1 MPHIRNHQ
9 VFATWIT
16 GLMHDAGAPGPAG
29 AVRRQ
34 AARAARRADGRGNCA
49 GRGGAVVCA

>member
-34 AARAARRADGRGNCA
+34 AARAEPLRESPRSRRTGCSA
-49 GRGGAVVCA
+49 G